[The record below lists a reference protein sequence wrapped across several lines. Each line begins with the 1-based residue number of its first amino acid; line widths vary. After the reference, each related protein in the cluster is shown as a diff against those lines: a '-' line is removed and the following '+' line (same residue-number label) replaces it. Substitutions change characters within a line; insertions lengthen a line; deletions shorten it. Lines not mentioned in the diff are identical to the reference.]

1 MQMGAEY
8 KANPH
13 EDDFMNECLD
23 LLKDSPN
30 NGNDLGDEEFWLA

>member
-1 MQMGAEY
+1 MGAEY

-23 LLKDSPN
+23 LLKDSP
-30 NGNDLGDEEFWLA
+30 GQQAQELGEEEF